1 MAKDMILVTG
11 ACGQIGSELVPEL
24 RRAHGA
30 YRVIASDRLPV
41 DDGLLNA
48 GPYEQLDVLD
58 RDTLGVLIDR
68 YSITQVYHLAA
79 TLSATGERNPHQ
91 AWNLNM
97 HGLLNVLDLAKEKKL
112 ARVFWPSSI
121 AVFGPHPPNHGCPQD
136 KPHEPTTV
144 YGISK
149 SAGEQWCNYY
159 SLKYHV
165 DTRSLRYPGLI
176 SHRTAPGGGTTDYA
190 VDIFLRA
197 AAREP
202 YTCYLRADTRL
213 PMMYMPD
220 AIRATLELMQ
230 APQSALTVRGSYNL
244 AAMSFTPAELAA
256 AIIHYLPKFIVDYA
270 PDARQAIADSWPGAI
285 DDSTARREWGWEH
298 RYDLAT
304 TVRDMLLHLAFEA
317 IPDIDDRAGNTW
329 AREPGRLF

>member
-1 MAKDMILVTG
+1 
-11 ACGQIGSELVPEL
+11 
-24 RRAHGA
+24 
-30 YRVIASDRLPV
+30 
-41 DDGLLNA
+41 
-48 GPYEQLDVLD
+48 
-58 RDTLGVLIDR
+58 
-68 YSITQVYHLAA
+68 
-79 TLSATGERNPHQ
+79 
-91 AWNLNM
+91 
-97 HGLLNVLDLAKEKKL
+97 
-112 ARVFWPSSI
+112 
-121 AVFGPHPPNHGCPQD
+121 
-136 KPHEPTTV
+136 V

-256 AIIHYLPKFIVDYA
+256 AITHYLPKFTVDYA
-270 PDARQAIADSWPGAI
+270 PDARQAIADSWPGVI

-298 RYDLAT
+298 RHDLAT